1 MSHQLTTEVNGRTLS
16 IETGRV
22 AKQATGAVWVQYGET
37 IVLVTVVSTQDIREG
52 IDFLPLTVDYKE
64 MAYAA
69 GRIPGSFFRREI
81 GRPGEKETL
90 TSRLIDRPLRPLFP
104 KDYFFETQVIAT
116 VLSVDQE
123 NDPDILAII
132 GASAAL
138 EISDIPFQGPI
149 AGIRVGR
156 IDGELVLN
164 PTSSQLKESDF
175 NIIVAGTQE
184 AVVMVEGWARMANEE
199 DLVQAIF
206 YGHQGMQGVLEMQ
219 KKLAQQVGPKK
230 RTWSGGAAVNEEL
243 TARVTAAGAPAVV
256 EALTIPRK
264 MERHERMR
272 EILLDLQQQF
282 GEDPSNRPQ
291 IRKIFENLERDT
303 VRRMIVK
310 EKKRIDGRKFNEVR
324 PISCEVGVLPRTHG
338 SALFTRGETQVLA
351 VATLGTSSDEQRID
365 SLIGETFKSFML
377 HYNFPPFSVGEAR
390 MLRGPGRREIGH
402 GALAERSL
410 LQVLPGSDTFPY
422 TIRIVSE
429 VLESNGSSSMATVC
443 GGSLSLMDA
452 GVPIT
457 AQVAGIAMGL
467 IMEEEEVIILTDI
480 LGDEDHSGDMDF
492 KVTGTVEGVTGLQ
505 MDIKVQGVNQ
515 DIMGRALQ
523 QAREARLSILT
534 LMEKTIAQPRTSLS
548 DYAPKITTIEINPE
562 KIREVIG
569 PGGKVIRAIVSETG
583 AKIEVEDSGKVII
596 ASPDGKSSER
606 AIAMIMEIVQEV
618 EIGRLYMGKVK
629 KIMDFGAFVEVLPGT
644 EGLVHISQ
652 LDNHRV
658 NKVTDVLQEGD
669 EVLVKVLEV
678 DKQGKIRLSRKA
690 ALGQSLP
697 EKS

>member
-1 MSHQLTTEVNGRTLS
+1 MPHQLTTEVNGRTLRL
-16 IETGRV
+16 ETGRV

-37 IVLVTVVSTQDIREG
+37 IVLVTVVSTQDVREG

-104 KDYFFETQVIAT
+104 KDYFYETQVIAT

-184 AVVMVEGWARMANEE
+184 AVVMVEGWARMTSEE

-206 YGHQGMQGVLEMQ
+206 YGHQGMQGILEMQ
-219 KKLAQQVGPKK
+219 KKLSQLVGPKK
-230 RTWSGGAAVNEEL
+230 RTWSGTPVNEEL
-243 TARVTAAGAPAVV
+243 TARMTAAAAPAVA
-256 EALTIPRK
+256 EALTIPGK
-264 MERHERMR
+264 MERHDRMR

-282 GEDPSNRPQ
+282 GEDPANRPQ

-523 QAREARLSILT
+523 QAREARLSILK

-644 EGLVHISQ
+644 EGLIHISQ

>member
-1 MSHQLTTEVNGRTLS
+1 MPHKLTTEVNGKTLS

-37 IVLVTVVSTQDIREG
+37 IVLVTVVSTQDVREG

-104 KDYFFETQVIAT
+104 KDYFYETQVIAT

-156 IDGELVLN
+156 IEGELVLN
-164 PTSSQLKESDF
+164 PTSSQLKDSDF

-184 AVVMVEGWARMANEE
+184 AVVMVEGWARMTSEE
-199 DLVQAIF
+199 DLVRAIF
-206 YGHQGMQGVLEMQ
+206 YGHQGMQGLLEMQ
-219 KKLAQQVGPKK
+219 KKLAQLVGPKK
-230 RTWSGGAAVNEEL
+230 RTWTGTAVNEEL
-243 TARVTAAGAPAVV
+243 TARMTAAAAPAVA
-256 EALTIPRK
+256 EALTLSGK

-282 GEDPSNRPQ
+282 GEDPTHRPL

-410 LQVLPGSDTFPY
+410 LQVLPSSDTFPY

-515 DIMGRALQ
+515 DIMGRALE
-523 QAREARLSILT
+523 QAREARLSILA

-583 AKIEVEDSGKVII
+583 AKIEVEDSGRVII

-644 EGLVHISQ
+644 EGLIHISQ

>member
-1 MSHQLTTEVNGRTLS
+1 M
-16 IETGRV
+16 
-22 AKQATGAVWVQYGET
+22 
-37 IVLVTVVSTQDIREG
+37 
-52 IDFLPLTVDYKE
+52 
-64 MAYAA
+64 
-69 GRIPGSFFRREI
+69 
-81 GRPGEKETL
+81 
-90 TSRLIDRPLRPLFP
+90 
-104 KDYFFETQVIAT
+104 
-116 VLSVDQE
+116 
-123 NDPDILAII
+123 
-132 GASAAL
+132 
-138 EISDIPFQGPI
+138 
-149 AGIRVGR
+149 
-156 IDGELVLN
+156 
-164 PTSSQLKESDF
+164 
-175 NIIVAGTQE
+175 
-184 AVVMVEGWARMANEE
+184 
-199 DLVQAIF
+199 
-206 YGHQGMQGVLEMQ
+206 
-219 KKLAQQVGPKK
+219 
-230 RTWSGGAAVNEEL
+230 
-243 TARVTAAGAPAVV
+243 TARINAAGAPAVA
-256 EALTIPRK
+256 EALTISGK
-264 MERHERMR
+264 MERHDRMR

-282 GEDPSNRPQ
+282 GEDPALRPQ
-291 IRKIFENLERDT
+291 IRKLFENLERDT

-443 GGSLSLMDA
+443 GASLALMDA
-452 GVPIT
+452 GVPVK
-457 AQVAGIAMGL
+457 APVAGVAMGL
-467 IMEEEEVIILTDI
+467 IKEGDQVVVLTDI

-523 QAREARLSILT
+523 QAREARLSILS

-583 AKIEVEDSGKVII
+583 AK
-596 ASPDGKSSER
+596 
-606 AIAMIMEIVQEV
+606 
-618 EIGRLYMGKVK
+618 
-629 KIMDFGAFVEVLPGT
+629 
-644 EGLVHISQ
+644 
-652 LDNHRV
+652 
-658 NKVTDVLQEGD
+658 
-669 EVLVKVLEV
+669 
-678 DKQGKIRLSRKA
+678 
-690 ALGQSLP
+690 
-697 EKS
+697 

>member
-1 MSHQLTTEVNGRTLS
+1 MHQTLTTEINGRTLS
-16 IETGRV
+16 IETGHV
-22 AKQATGAVWVQYGET
+22 AKQANGAVLVQYGET
-37 IVLVTVVSTQDIREG
+37 IVLVTAVSTSDVREG
-52 IDFLPLTVDYKE
+52 IDFLPLTVDYQE
-64 MAYAA
+64 MSYAA

-81 GRPGEKETL
+81 GRPSEKETL

-123 NDPDILAII
+123 NDPDILAMI

-138 EISDIPFQGPI
+138 QVSDIPFKGPI
-149 AGIRVGR
+149 AGVRVGR
-156 IDGELVLN
+156 INGEFILN
-164 PTSSQLKESDF
+164 PTSSQLQESDI
-175 NIIVAGTQE
+175 NLIVAGTRQ
-184 AVVMVEGWARMANEE
+184 AVVMVEGGAQMASEE
-199 DLVQAIF
+199 DLTRAIF
-206 YGHQGMQGVLEMQ
+206 FGHRGMQGVLELQ
-219 KKLAQQVGPKK
+219 ENLAKMVGNPK
-230 RTWSGGAAVNEEL
+230 REVPPVEIPTALRERVRSLAAEPL
-243 TARVTAAGAPAVV
+243 A
-256 EALTIPRK
+256 EALTLAGK
-264 MERHERMR
+264 MERQARVREVLWDLREELGEVEEPKQVKKLFEELER
-272 EILLDLQQQF
+272 EIL
-282 GEDPSNRPQ
+282 
-291 IRKIFENLERDT
+291 
-303 VRRMIVK
+303 RRMIVS
-310 EKKRIDGRKFNEVR
+310 ERRRIDGRQFNEVR
-324 PISCEVGVLPRTHG
+324 PISCEVARLPRTHG

-351 VATLGTSSDEQRID
+351 VTTLGTSSDEQRID
-365 SLIGETFKSFML
+365 SLNGETFKSFML

-402 GALAERSL
+402 GALAERAL
-410 LQVLPGSDTFPY
+410 ARVLPSSDEFPY

-429 VLESNGSSSMATVC
+429 VLESNGSSSMATIC
-443 GGSLSLMDA
+443 GSSLSLMDS
-452 GVPIT
+452 GVPIK
-457 AQVAGIAMGL
+457 AHVAGVAMGL
-467 IMEEEEVIILTDI
+467 ILEEGQVTILTDI

-492 KVTGTVEGVTGLQ
+492 KVAGTEEGVTALQ
-505 MDIKVQGVNQ
+505 MDIKIQGVTEEV
-515 DIMGRALQ
+515 MSRALA
-523 QAREARLSILT
+523 QAREGRLSILG
-534 LMEKTIAQPRTSLS
+534 LMKKTIAQPRTSIS

-606 AIAMIMEIVQEV
+606 AIAMIKEIVQEV
-618 EIGRLYMGKVK
+618 EIGQLYLGKVK

-652 LDNHRV
+652 LDNQHV
-658 NKVTDVLQEGD
+658 KKVTDVLKEGD

-697 EKS
+697 EK

>member
-1 MSHQLTTEVNGRTLS
+1 MPHQLTTEVNGRTLRL
-16 IETGRV
+16 ETGRV

-37 IVLVTVVSTQDIREG
+37 IVLVTVVSTQDVREG

-184 AVVMVEGWARMANEE
+184 AVVMVEGWARMTSEA
-199 DLVQAIF
+199 DLVRAVF
-206 YGHQGMQGVLEMQ
+206 YGHQGMQGILEMQ
-219 KKLAQQVGPKK
+219 KKLSQLIGPKK
-230 RTWSGGAAVNEEL
+230 RTWSGTPANEAL
-243 TARVTAAGAPAVV
+243 TARITAAAGPAVV
-256 EALTIPRK
+256 EALTISGK

-282 GEDPSNRPQ
+282 GEEPANRPQ

-310 EKKRIDGRKFNEVR
+310 EKKRIDGRTFNEVR

-410 LQVLPGSDTFPY
+410 LQVLPSSDTFPY
-422 TIRIVSE
+422 TTRIVSE

-443 GGSLSLMDA
+443 GGSLALMDA

-515 DIMGRALQ
+515 DIMGRALE

-606 AIAMIMEIVQEV
+606 AIAMILEIVQEV

-644 EGLVHISQ
+644 EGLIHISQ

>member
-1 MSHQLTTEVNGRTLS
+1 MPHQLTTEVNGRTLRL
-16 IETGRV
+16 ETGRV

-37 IVLVTVVSTQDIREG
+37 IVLVTVVSTQDVREG

-104 KDYFFETQVIAT
+104 KDYFYETQVIAT

-164 PTSSQLKESDF
+164 PTSSQLKDSDF

-184 AVVMVEGWARMANEE
+184 AVVMVEGWARMTSEE

-206 YGHQGMQGVLEMQ
+206 YGHQGMQGILEMQ
-219 KKLAQQVGPKK
+219 KKLSQLVGPKK
-230 RTWSGGAAVNEEL
+230 RTWPGTTVNEEL
-243 TARVTAAGAPAVV
+243 TARMKAAAAPAVA
-256 EALTIPRK
+256 EALTIPGK
-264 MERHERMR
+264 MERHDRMR

-282 GEDPSNRPQ
+282 GEDPANRPQ
-291 IRKIFENLERDT
+291 IRKLFENLERDT

-324 PISCEVGVLPRTHG
+324 PISCEVGILPRTHG

-452 GVPIT
+452 GVPIK

-523 QAREARLSILT
+523 QAREARLSILN

-583 AKIEVEDSGKVII
+583 AKIEVEDSGRIII

-618 EIGRLYMGKVK
+618 EIGRLYLGKVK

-644 EGLVHISQ
+644 EGLIHISQ

>member
-1 MSHQLTTEVNGRTLS
+1 MPHQLTTEVNGRTLRL
-16 IETGRV
+16 ETGRV

-37 IVLVTVVSTQDIREG
+37 IVLVTVVSTQDVREG

-104 KDYFFETQVIAT
+104 KDYFYETQVIAT

-184 AVVMVEGWARMANEE
+184 AVVMVEGWARMTSEE
-199 DLVQAIF
+199 DLVQAVF
-206 YGHQGMQGVLEMQ
+206 YGHQGMQGILEMQ
-219 KKLAQQVGPKK
+219 KKLSQLVGPKK
-230 RTWSGGAAVNEEL
+230 RTWSGTPVNEEL
-243 TARVTAAGAPAVV
+243 TTRMTAAAAPAVA
-256 EALTIPRK
+256 EALTIPGK

-282 GEDPSNRPQ
+282 GEDPANRPQ

-410 LQVLPGSDTFPY
+410 LQVLPSSDTFPY

-523 QAREARLSILT
+523 QAREARLSILK

-606 AIAMIMEIVQEV
+606 AIAMILEIVQEV

-644 EGLVHISQ
+644 EGLIHISQ

>member
-1 MSHQLTTEVNGRTLS
+1 
-16 IETGRV
+16 
-22 AKQATGAVWVQYGET
+22 
-37 IVLVTVVSTQDIREG
+37 
-52 IDFLPLTVDYKE
+52 
-64 MAYAA
+64 
-69 GRIPGSFFRREI
+69 
-81 GRPGEKETL
+81 
-90 TSRLIDRPLRPLFP
+90 
-104 KDYFFETQVIAT
+104 
-116 VLSVDQE
+116 
-123 NDPDILAII
+123 
-132 GASAAL
+132 
-138 EISDIPFQGPI
+138 
-149 AGIRVGR
+149 
-156 IDGELVLN
+156 
-164 PTSSQLKESDF
+164 
-175 NIIVAGTQE
+175 
-184 AVVMVEGWARMANEE
+184 
-199 DLVQAIF
+199 
-206 YGHQGMQGVLEMQ
+206 
-219 KKLAQQVGPKK
+219 
-230 RTWSGGAAVNEEL
+230 
-243 TARVTAAGAPAVV
+243 
-256 EALTIPRK
+256 
-264 MERHERMR
+264 
-272 EILLDLQQQF
+272 
-282 GEDPSNRPQ
+282 
-291 IRKIFENLERDT
+291 
-303 VRRMIVK
+303 
-310 EKKRIDGRKFNEVR
+310 
-324 PISCEVGVLPRTHG
+324 VGVLPRTHG

-365 SLIGETFKSFML
+365 SLVGETFKSFML

-402 GALAERSL
+402 GALAERSV
-410 LQVLPGSDTFPY
+410 LQVLPDNDAFPY

-452 GVPIT
+452 GVPIK
-457 AQVAGIAMGL
+457 AHVAGIAMGL

-523 QAREARLSILT
+523 QAREARLSILN

-644 EGLVHISQ
+644 EGLIHISQ

-669 EVLVKVLEV
+669 EVLVKVMEV

>member
-1 MSHQLTTEVNGRTLS
+1 
-16 IETGRV
+16 
-22 AKQATGAVWVQYGET
+22 
-37 IVLVTVVSTQDIREG
+37 
-52 IDFLPLTVDYKE
+52 
-64 MAYAA
+64 
-69 GRIPGSFFRREI
+69 
-81 GRPGEKETL
+81 
-90 TSRLIDRPLRPLFP
+90 
-104 KDYFFETQVIAT
+104 
-116 VLSVDQE
+116 
-123 NDPDILAII
+123 
-132 GASAAL
+132 
-138 EISDIPFQGPI
+138 
-149 AGIRVGR
+149 
-156 IDGELVLN
+156 
-164 PTSSQLKESDF
+164 
-175 NIIVAGTQE
+175 
-184 AVVMVEGWARMANEE
+184 
-199 DLVQAIF
+199 
-206 YGHQGMQGVLEMQ
+206 
-219 KKLAQQVGPKK
+219 
-230 RTWSGGAAVNEEL
+230 
-243 TARVTAAGAPAVV
+243 
-256 EALTIPRK
+256 
-264 MERHERMR
+264 
-272 EILLDLQQQF
+272 
-282 GEDPSNRPQ
+282 
-291 IRKIFENLERDT
+291 
-303 VRRMIVK
+303 MIVK

-324 PISCEVGVLPRTHG
+324 PISCEVGILPRTHG

-410 LQVLPGSDTFPY
+410 LQVLPGSETFPY

-523 QAREARLSILT
+523 QAREARLSILN

-583 AKIEVEDSGKVII
+583 AKIEVEDSGRIII

-644 EGLVHISQ
+644 EGLIHISQ

-669 EVLVKVLEV
+669 EVLVKVMEV

>member
-1 MSHQLTTEVNGRTLS
+1 
-16 IETGRV
+16 
-22 AKQATGAVWVQYGET
+22 
-37 IVLVTVVSTQDIREG
+37 
-52 IDFLPLTVDYKE
+52 
-64 MAYAA
+64 
-69 GRIPGSFFRREI
+69 
-81 GRPGEKETL
+81 
-90 TSRLIDRPLRPLFP
+90 
-104 KDYFFETQVIAT
+104 
-116 VLSVDQE
+116 
-123 NDPDILAII
+123 
-132 GASAAL
+132 
-138 EISDIPFQGPI
+138 
-149 AGIRVGR
+149 
-156 IDGELVLN
+156 
-164 PTSSQLKESDF
+164 
-175 NIIVAGTQE
+175 
-184 AVVMVEGWARMANEE
+184 
-199 DLVQAIF
+199 
-206 YGHQGMQGVLEMQ
+206 
-219 KKLAQQVGPKK
+219 
-230 RTWSGGAAVNEEL
+230 
-243 TARVTAAGAPAVV
+243 
-256 EALTIPRK
+256 
-264 MERHERMR
+264 MERHDRMR

-282 GEDPSNRPQ
+282 GENPANRPQ
-291 IRKIFENLERDT
+291 VRKIFENLERDT

-429 VLESNGSSSMATVC
+429 VLESNGSSSMASVC

-452 GVPIT
+452 GVPIR

-467 IMEEEEVIILTDI
+467 IMEEGEAIILTDI

-523 QAREARLSILT
+523 QAREARLSILS

-583 AKIEVEDSGKVII
+583 AKIEVEDSGRIII

-644 EGLVHISQ
+644 EGLIHISQ

-669 EVLVKVLEV
+669 EVLVKVMEV

>member
-1 MSHQLTTEVNGRTLS
+1 MSHQLTTEVNGQTLRL
-16 IETGRV
+16 ETGRV

-104 KDYFFETQVIAT
+104 KDYFYETQVIAT

-199 DLVQAIF
+199 DLVQAIY
-206 YGHQGMQGVLEMQ
+206 YGHQGMQGILEMQ
-219 KKLAQQVGPKK
+219 KKLSQLVGPKK
-230 RTWSGGAAVNEEL
+230 RTWSGTPVNEEL
-243 TARVTAAGAPAVV
+243 TGRITAAAAPAVA
-256 EALTIPRK
+256 EALTIPGK
-264 MERHERMR
+264 IERHERMR
-272 EILLDLQQQF
+272 EIQLDIQQQF
-282 GEDPSNRPQ
+282 GEDPALRPQ

-351 VATLGTSSDEQRID
+351 VATLGTSSDEQRVD
-365 SLIGETFKSFML
+365 SLVGETFKSFML

-467 IMEEEEVIILTDI
+467 IMEEGEVIILTDI

-523 QAREARLSILT
+523 QAREARLSILK

-644 EGLVHISQ
+644 EGLIHISQ

>member
-1 MSHQLTTEVNGRTLS
+1 
-16 IETGRV
+16 
-22 AKQATGAVWVQYGET
+22 
-37 IVLVTVVSTQDIREG
+37 
-52 IDFLPLTVDYKE
+52 
-64 MAYAA
+64 
-69 GRIPGSFFRREI
+69 
-81 GRPGEKETL
+81 
-90 TSRLIDRPLRPLFP
+90 
-104 KDYFFETQVIAT
+104 
-116 VLSVDQE
+116 VDQE

-175 NIIVAGTQE
+175 NIIVAGTRE
-184 AVVMVEGWARMANEE
+184 AVVMVEGWARMTSEE
-199 DLVQAIF
+199 DLVQAVF
-206 YGHQGMQGVLEMQ
+206 YGHQGMQGILEMQ
-219 KKLAQQVGPKK
+219 KKLSHQVGPKK
-230 RTWSGGAAVNEEL
+230 RTWSGTPVNEEL
-243 TARVTAAGAPAVV
+243 TARLTAAATPAVA
-256 EALTIPRK
+256 EALTISGK
-264 MERHERMR
+264 IERHERMR

-282 GEDPSNRPQ
+282 GEDPALRPQ

-467 IMEEEEVIILTDI
+467 IMEEGEVIILTDI

-515 DIMGRALQ
+515 DIMGRALD
-523 QAREARLSILT
+523 QAREARLSILN
-534 LMEKTIAQPRTSLS
+534 LMKKTIAQPRTSLS

-606 AIAMIMEIVQEV
+606 AIAMILEIVQEV

-644 EGLVHISQ
+644 EGLIHISQ

>member
-1 MSHQLTTEVNGRTLS
+1 
-16 IETGRV
+16 
-22 AKQATGAVWVQYGET
+22 
-37 IVLVTVVSTQDIREG
+37 
-52 IDFLPLTVDYKE
+52 
-64 MAYAA
+64 
-69 GRIPGSFFRREI
+69 
-81 GRPGEKETL
+81 
-90 TSRLIDRPLRPLFP
+90 
-104 KDYFFETQVIAT
+104 
-116 VLSVDQE
+116 
-123 NDPDILAII
+123 
-132 GASAAL
+132 
-138 EISDIPFQGPI
+138 
-149 AGIRVGR
+149 
-156 IDGELVLN
+156 
-164 PTSSQLKESDF
+164 
-175 NIIVAGTQE
+175 
-184 AVVMVEGWARMANEE
+184 
-199 DLVQAIF
+199 
-206 YGHQGMQGVLEMQ
+206 
-219 KKLAQQVGPKK
+219 
-230 RTWSGGAAVNEEL
+230 
-243 TARVTAAGAPAVV
+243 
-256 EALTIPRK
+256 
-264 MERHERMR
+264 
-272 EILLDLQQQF
+272 
-282 GEDPSNRPQ
+282 
-291 IRKIFENLERDT
+291 
-303 VRRMIVK
+303 RMIVK

-410 LQVLPGSDTFPY
+410 LQVLPSSDTFPY
-422 TIRIVSE
+422 TTRIVSE

-443 GGSLSLMDA
+443 GGSLALMDA

-515 DIMGRALQ
+515 DIMGRALE

-606 AIAMIMEIVQEV
+606 AIAMILEIVQEV

-644 EGLVHISQ
+644 EGLIHISQ

>member
-1 MSHQLTTEVNGRTLS
+1 MPHQLTTEVNGRTLS

-37 IVLVTVVSTQDIREG
+37 IVLVTVVSTQDVREG

-104 KDYFFETQVIAT
+104 KDYFYETQVIAT

-156 IDGELVLN
+156 LDGELVLN

-184 AVVMVEGWARMANEE
+184 AVVMVEGWARMTSEE

-206 YGHQGMQGVLEMQ
+206 YGHQGMQGILEMQ
-219 KKLAQQVGPKK
+219 KKLSQQVGPKK
-230 RTWSGGAAVNEEL
+230 RTWSGTPVNEEL
-243 TARVTAAGAPAVV
+243 TARMTAAAAPAVA
-256 EALTIPRK
+256 EALTISGK

-282 GEDPSNRPQ
+282 GEDPAWRPQ

-515 DIMGRALQ
+515 DIMGRALD
-523 QAREARLSILT
+523 QAREARLSILN

-644 EGLVHISQ
+644 EGLIHISQ